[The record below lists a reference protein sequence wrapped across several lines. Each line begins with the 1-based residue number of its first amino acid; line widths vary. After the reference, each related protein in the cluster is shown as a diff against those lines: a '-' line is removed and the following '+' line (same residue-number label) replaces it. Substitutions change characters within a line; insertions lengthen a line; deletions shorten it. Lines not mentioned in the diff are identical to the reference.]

1 MKRLFTALLLTFAA
15 ISASIAANYNYV
27 SDQLVITLRTGQG
40 NTYQILKTLPT
51 GTRLEVLETIET
63 GYSRVRTNDGTEGWV
78 RSQYLIDKPT
88 AAMRLEHAS
97 RQLEQLKEQNNKLR
111 DTLSQVQKERADL
124 SAERDDLLNQKQE
137 ADKEL
142 AHLSEVAAKPV
153 MLDKQNQELQQ
164 KNVAQEKE
172 MQILNQENQVLKDR
186 SRRDWFIAGA
196 GVLLG
201 GLILGLLI
209 PRIRWKKRSS
219 W

>member
-1 MKRLFTALLLTFAA
+1 MKRLFTTLFLTFAA

-51 GTRLEVLETIET
+51 GTRLEVLETTET

-142 AHLSEVAAKPV
+142 AHLNEVAAKPV

-172 MQILNQENQVLKDR
+172 MQILHQENQVLKDR

>member
-1 MKRLFTALLLTFAA
+1 MKRLFTTLLLTFAT

-51 GTRLEVLETIET
+51 GTRLEVLETTET

-78 RSQYLIDKPT
+78 RSQYLMDKPT
-88 AAMRLEHAS
+88 AAMQLEHTS
-97 RQLEQLKEQNNKLR
+97 RQLEQLKEQNDKLR

-124 SAERDDLLNQKQE
+124 SAERDDLLKQKQE

-142 AHLSEVAAKPV
+142 THLNEVAAKPV
-153 MLDKQNQELQQ
+153 MLDKENRELQQ
-164 KNVAQEKE
+164 KNVALEKE

-209 PRIRWKKRSS
+209 PRLRLKKRSS

>member
-1 MKRLFTALLLTFAA
+1 MKRLFTTLLLTFAA

-51 GTRLEVLETIET
+51 GTRLEVLETTET

-88 AAMRLEHAS
+88 AAMQLEHTS
-97 RQLEQLKEQNNKLR
+97 RQLEQLKEQNDKLR

-124 SAERDDLLNQKQE
+124 SAERDDLLKQKQE

-142 AHLSEVAAKPV
+142 THLNEVAAKPV
-153 MLDKQNQELQQ
+153 LLDKQNQELQQ
-164 KNVAQEKE
+164 NNVALEKE

-209 PRIRWKKRSS
+209 PRLRLKKRSS